1 MRLED
6 LVITCSVLGFSRLR
20 TRRVL
25 AVTRSPFDRL
35 CAGLPAL
42 PWHARPP
49 GARCDLDQ
57 QIRRCCLMGYSQRM
71 TLKALGISRY
81 RLELML
87 GAMGP
92 LPWANP
98 QESPANLAAS
108 RRNIALARAA
118 KQRKALNN
126 ALTK

>member
-6 LVITCSVLGFSRLR
+6 LVISCSALGFSRLR

-25 AVTRSPFDRL
+25 DITRSRLDRM
-35 CAGLPAL
+35 CDQLPML
-42 PWHARPP
+42 PWRSRPH

-57 QIRRCCLMGYSQRM
+57 QIRRCCDLGYSQRM
-71 TLKALGISRY
+71 TIKALQISRY
-81 RLELML
+81 RFELMV

-118 KQRKALNN
+118 KQARHLAIK
-126 ALTK
+126 K